1 VRIGYLCSLIP
12 LKIKKHPRIAAL
24 RPDKALRSSPSSPQS
39 FEDQTAFVTGSSRG
53 IGRAIAERLA
63 KAGARVIVHYHRN
76 RAAAEEAA
84 SAIGAARMVQA
95 DLSSTDQID
104 RLGAELQAIPLDMI
118 INNAGVWPLT
128 PLGGTTAEVAKEVL
142 ATNVL
147 AVFWVTQTLL
157 PLLRDGARIVNLSS
171 VAGRTASAEGRS
183 LYRASKAAVDA
194 FTRNWALELAPRR
207 IRVNAVAPGMFE
219 TGMTA
224 EHLSQPDVR
233 RRLESRHPFGK
244 LGDVNEVADVVLF
257 LCSEASRFITGQS
270 INVSGGFVI

>member
-1 VRIGYLCSLIP
+1 MGCAA
-12 LKIKKHPRIAAL
+12 HPR
-24 RPDKALRSSPSSPQS
+24 RPGSILLSNHPNSPQS
-39 FEDQTAFVTGSSRG
+39 LEGQIALVTGSSRG

-63 KAGARVIVHYHRN
+63 QAGAQVIVHFRAN
-76 RAAAEEAA
+76 RAAAEEVA
-84 SAIGAARMVQA
+84 SAIGSSRILQA
-95 DLSSTDQID
+95 DLSSTEDIE
-104 RLGAELQAIPLDMI
+104 RLGAELGTPLDML

-128 PLGGTTAEVAKEVL
+128 PLGSTTAEVAKEVL
-142 ATNVL
+142 WTNVL
-147 AVFWVTQTLL
+147 GVFWLTQTLL
-157 PLLRDGARIVNLSS
+157 PALRDGARIVNLSS

-194 FTRNWALELAPRR
+194 FTRNWALELAPRN

-224 EHLSQPDVR
+224 EHLSHPEAR
-233 RRLESRHPFGK
+233 RRLEQRHPLGR
-244 LGDVNEVADVVLF
+244 LGDVKEVADVVLF

>member
-1 VRIGYLCSLIP
+1 LLSNP
-12 LKIKKHPRIAAL
+12 P
-24 RPDKALRSSPSSPQS
+24 SPSQS
-39 FEDQTAFVTGSSRG
+39 LAGQTALVTGSSRG

-63 KAGARVIVHYHRN
+63 QSGAQVVVHYHRN
-76 RAAAEEAA
+76 RAAAEEVV
-84 SAIGAARMVQA
+84 SAIGAIRIVQA
-95 DLSSTDQID
+95 DLGSTDEID
-104 RLGAELQAIPLDMI
+104 RLGAELRTTPLDML

-128 PLGGTTAEVAKEVL
+128 PLGGTTADVAKVVL

-147 AVFWVTQTLL
+147 GVFWLTQTLL

-194 FTRNWALELAPRR
+194 FTRNWALELAPRN

-224 EHLSQPDVR
+224 QHLSDPEVR
-233 RRLESRHPFGK
+233 RRLVGRHPFGR
-244 LGDVNEVADVVLF
+244 LGQVEEVADVVLF

>member
-1 VRIGYLCSLIP
+1 LLSNP
-12 LKIKKHPRIAAL
+12 P
-24 RPDKALRSSPSSPQS
+24 SPSHRR
-39 FEDQTAFVTGSSRG
+39 ERQTALVTGSSRG

-63 KAGARVIVHYHRN
+63 QAGIQVIVHYHRN
-76 RAAAEEAA
+76 RTAAEEVA
-84 SAIGAARMVQA
+84 STIGAPRIVQA
-95 DLSSTDQID
+95 DLSSTEEID
-104 RLGAELQAIPLDMI
+104 RLGAELGATPLDML
-118 INNAGVWPLT
+118 INNAGVWRLT
-128 PLGGTTAEVAKEVL
+128 PLGKTAAAVAKEVL

-147 AVFWVTQTLL
+147 GVFWLTQALL
-157 PLLRDGARIVNLSS
+157 PVLRDGARIVNLSS

-194 FTRNWALELAPRR
+194 FTRNWALELAPRN

-224 EHLSQPDVR
+224 EHLSQPQVR

-257 LCSEASRFITGQS
+257 LCAEASRFVTGQS

>member
-1 VRIGYLCSLIP
+1 MAWAIAAVRI
-12 LKIKKHPRIAAL
+12 
-24 RPDKALRSSPSSPQS
+24 
-39 FEDQTAFVTGSSRG
+39 
-53 IGRAIAERLA
+53 
-63 KAGARVIVHYHRN
+63 
-76 RAAAEEAA
+76 
-84 SAIGAARMVQA
+84 VQA
-95 DLSSTDQID
+95 DLSSTDEID
-104 RLGAELQAIPLDMI
+104 RLGAELRTTPLDML

-128 PLGGTTAEVAKEVL
+128 PLGSTAADVAKEVL

-147 AVFWVTQTLL
+147 GVFWLTQTLL

-194 FTRNWALELAPRR
+194 FTRNWALELAPRN
-207 IRVNAVAPGMFE
+207 IRVNAVAPGMVE

-224 EHLSQPDVR
+224 EHLSQSEVR

-244 LGDVNEVADVVLF
+244 LGSVNEVADVVLF
-257 LCSEASRFITGQS
+257 LCSESSRFITGQS